1 MVDKG
6 YYSADS
12 ALHRLGPGRPMDLL
26 YLFPLEVNNYFFLK
40 RLLVYGKTMKES
52 KEERQKLLVTV
63 VKIAM
68 DFITSIRKVKR
79 CEHQLEEAIG
89 AYPKMYAEKK
99 LRKKR

>member
-1 MVDKG
+1 
-6 YYSADS
+6 
-12 ALHRLGPGRPMDLL
+12 
-26 YLFPLEVNNYFFLK
+26 
-40 RLLVYGKTMKES
+40 MKES